1 MTLAPVAG
9 SEPRRL
15 VSVGE
20 VTLNT
25 EAAEAAEVL
34 AEIGAVETAHESG
47 ACRLAERK
55 LASGGAMKH
64 GKLLSLALRS
74 ALTRC
79 EC

>member
-1 MTLAPVAG
+1 MGLSAARTEVAAQK
-9 SEPRRL
+9 
-15 VSVGE
+15 
-20 VTLNT
+20 
-25 EAAEAAEVL
+25 AAYREKL
-34 AEIGAVETAHESG
+34 GEIGLARRTAEFSN
-47 ACRLAERK
+47 RDLKRQTELAERK